1 MSAEIPDHK
10 DIIDRLHQHDLR
22 LTRVEVQQTSMAN
35 EISEQ
40 TGRLEKMSD
49 RLDRLSD
56 KIERLTLLAGELDG
70 RQKIILAVITV
81 GVPLIISME
90 IWAGLR

>member
-1 MSAEIPDHK
+1 MSVEIPDHR
-10 DIIDRLHQHDLR
+10 DILAKLHEHDLR
-22 LTRVEVQQTSMAN
+22 LTRVEVQQTSMAT

-40 TGRLEKMSD
+40 TTRLEKMGD
-49 RLDRLSD
+49 RLDRLAD

-70 RQKIILAVITV
+70 RQKIILATITI
-81 GVPLIISME
+81 GVPLIISLE